1 VTVAVEEL
9 ERFVAELL
17 AARGVASERAGAI
30 AALMAKAD
38 RYGVATHGVAR
49 LGSYLAR
56 IDAGVME
63 LDPAPRIVEE
73 RAATALLDAGNG
85 WGQVAAGRAMR
96 LAVEKATSAGI
107 GAVSVANSNHFGV
120 AGHYAE
126 MATEA
131 GCIGVAMTNAS
142 PAMAPFN
149 AKVALLG
156 TNPIAFGVPMAGDA
170 PVILDMSSSL
180 VARGKIRRAFKEG
193 AERIPEGW
201 AVDAEGRPTTDPAAA
216 LAGLLAPIGGAKGTG
231 LALIIDILSGLLS
244 GTGPTGEVANIT
256 DASRPSRT
264 GHLLIAIDPDAFIG
278 RGVFEAAVAETGE
291 RIRAMEAADGGRVLL
306 PGQLEHERAERI
318 AADGV
323 ALPADVRAELDSLAE
338 RYGVAPPAERD

>member
-1 VTVAVEEL
+1 MTVAVEEL

-17 AARGVASERAGAI
+17 AARGVAAERAGVI
-30 AALMAKAD
+30 AALMARAD

-49 LGSYLAR
+49 LAAYLGR

-63 LDPAPRIVEE
+63 LDPGLRIVEE

-85 WGQVAAGRAMR
+85 WGQIAASRAMR
-96 LAVEKATSAGI
+96 LATEKARTTGI
-107 GAVSVANSNHFGV
+107 GAVSVARSNHFGV
-120 AGHYAE
+120 AGHYVE
-126 MATEA
+126 LATEA

-149 AKVALLG
+149 AKAALLG
-156 TNPIAFGVPMAGDA
+156 TNPIAFGVPVAGAA

-180 VARGKIRRAFKEG
+180 VARGRIRRAYKEG

-201 AVDAEGRPTTDPAAA
+201 AVDADGLPTTDPAAA

-231 LALIIDILSGLLS
+231 LSLIIDMLSGLLS
-244 GTGPTGEVANIT
+244 GTGRTGEVANIL
-256 DASRPSRT
+256 DASRPSGT

-278 RGVFEAAVAETGE
+278 RDAFEAAVAETAA
-291 RIRAMEAADGGRVLL
+291 RIHAMEAADGGRVLL
-306 PGQLEHERAERI
+306 PGQVEHERADAI
-318 AADGV
+318 DAAGV
-323 ALPADVRAELDSLAE
+323 ELAADVRAELDALAE
-338 RYGVAPPAERD
+338 QFGVRAPVELA